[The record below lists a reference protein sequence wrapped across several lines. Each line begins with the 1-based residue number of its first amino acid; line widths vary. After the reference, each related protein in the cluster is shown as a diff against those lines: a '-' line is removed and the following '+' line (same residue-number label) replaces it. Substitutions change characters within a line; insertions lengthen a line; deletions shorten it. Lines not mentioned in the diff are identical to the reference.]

1 MLKLFL
7 FIFGLFLNILLPK
20 QASAI
25 AKFDTSYQIY
35 YKVLDS
41 GKTHVTIA
49 VSQKNNLSVVF
60 ATEYGISLSQTKIDN
75 VKVSDDGL
83 LVIPD
88 VNKGEA
94 QTTISFPFAKKV
106 VGKDKIHKFSIEYD
120 TDDIAFKNGN
130 TWQINIP
137 RFETDE
143 NITEQTAILIVPESF
158 QKPAYIDPKP
168 DIVNGNTYY
177 FSSKILANKPISAIF
192 GSNQYYKANLKYNL
206 QNEGT
211 QKVNTDIAIPPLTG
225 YQTVYIEKLDPMP
238 EKVYQDI
245 DGNLLATYKL
255 NPKETKTVTLNQY
268 FRMNFQSQV
277 NFAQDP
283 GNNLGSNKIWDHNHI
298 NFTAAETKF
307 LTSPK
312 SIYDFVA
319 GKLKYDFQK
328 INSPKLLRAS
338 ASKILSNPQS
348 AICTDYTDLFVSLAR
363 RAGIPARELEGMA
376 ISDNP
381 ALKPVFTS
389 ETKDILHAWPEYFD
403 KENLKWIQ
411 IDPTWSS
418 TTKGIDYFNKLD
430 FNHIVFVIHGQD
442 PEYPVSAGGYKLPGQ
457 NTKDI
462 QIAPVP
468 EITFP
473 KPDLK
478 ISYKSRLSNQLV
490 FEIEN
495 SSGVYFQGN
504 VTVEENA
511 DLFKQVDFMTIAPF
525 SKSEIKVYLK
535 EKFRLGAQ
543 SDKAIIVTSDNS
555 QEIRYTILPKISKG
569 YIFAG
574 LGVVLVIITFFTR
587 SLLLRRRK

>member
-1 MLKLFL
+1 MLKLFI
-7 FIFGLFLNILLPK
+7 FIFGLIINFFVPK
-20 QASAI
+20 TAEAI

-35 YKVLDS
+35 YKVLET

-75 VKVSDDGL
+75 VKVSDDGV
-83 LVIPD
+83 LVIPE

-192 GSNQYYKANLKYNL
+192 GKNQFYKANLKYNL
-206 QNEGT
+206 QNNSS
-211 QKVNTDIAIPPLTG
+211 QKVNTDIAIPPMTG
-225 YQTVYIEKLDPMP
+225 YQTIYIENIDPKP
-238 EKVYQDI
+238 EKFYTDI
-245 DGNLLATYKL
+245 DGNLLATYRL
-255 NPKETKTVTLNQY
+255 APNETKTITVNQ
-268 FRMNFQSQV
+268 FFKMDFQSQITY
-277 NFAQDP
+277 AQEP
-283 GNNLGSNKIWDHNHI
+283 GNNLGKNKIWDHDHI
-298 NFTAAETKF
+298 NFTSSETKF
-307 LTSPK
+307 LTTPK

-328 INSPKLLRAS
+328 INSPKLQRVS
-338 ASKILSNPQS
+338 ASTILNNPQS
-348 AICTDYTDLFVSLAR
+348 AICTDYTDLFVSLSR
-363 RAGIPARELEGMA
+363 KAGIPARELEGMA

-403 KENLKWIQ
+403 KDSLKWIQ
-411 IDPTWSS
+411 VDPTWSS

-442 PEYPVSAGGYKLPGQ
+442 PEYPVSVGGYKLPGQ
-457 NTKDI
+457 NSKDI
-462 QIAPVP
+462 EISPV
-468 EITFP
+468 EEVLFP
-473 KPDLK
+473 KASLK
-478 ISYKSRLSNQLV
+478 ASYKTRQSNQVV
-490 FEIEN
+490 FEIKN
-495 SSGVYFQGN
+495 DSGVYYQGN
-504 VTVEENA
+504 ITIEENE
-511 DLFKQVDFMTIAPF
+511 DLYKQVEFLTIAPY
-525 SKSEIKVYLK
+525 STVEVKSFIKDG
-535 EKFRLGAQ
+535 FRINTKSG
-543 SDKAIIVTSDNS
+543 KAIIVTSNDTY
-555 QEIRYTILPKISKG
+555 EIKYTILPKISKG

-574 LGVVLVIITFFTR
+574 LGGLLVIITLIAR
-587 SLLLRRRK
+587 SLFLHRRK